1 MVNGKP
7 YSPNQKI
14 DVLKYHVLTYCI
26 TICIWFI
33 TFQMIKYYATNDQV
47 NGPAFEGPVIPPG
60 VYECLQSG
68 DLILESGHS
77 MLSRAIIRLL
87 DEPRPFSHMGM
98 LIWDQQEWKVLHTL
112 SSEISEVDGLR
123 MEPLVDFLK
132 AAHPDHL
139 LIVRLKGVSTV
150 NFEQSAEYYLRRQVP
165 FDRFFDLTDTSAFY
179 CSEFIYHTMMRA
191 GLPEI
196 APDTLRNGRVY
207 IGFRHFYDDSLVEII
222 YDK

>member
-1 MVNGKP
+1 MICCIITGIGIITCRMIP
-7 YSPNQKI
+7 YDASRLAGGQ
-14 DVLKYHVLTYCI
+14 
-26 TICIWFI
+26 
-33 TFQMIKYYATNDQV
+33 AS
-47 NGPAFEGPVIPPG
+47 EGAAIPPG
-60 VYECLQSG
+60 VYASLQSG

-98 LIWDQQEWKVLHTL
+98 LIRDQQEWKVLHTL

-132 AAHPDHL
+132 EAHPDHL
-139 LIVRLKGVSTV
+139 LIVRPRGLKSDDLV
-150 NFEQSAEYYLRRQVP
+150 QSAEYYLRQQVP

-179 CSEFIYHTMMRA
+179 CSEFIYHTMIRA

>member
-1 MVNGKP
+1 MICCIITGIGVITCRMIP
-7 YSPNQKI
+7 YDASP
-14 DVLKYHVLTYCI
+14 L
-26 TICIWFI
+26 
-33 TFQMIKYYATNDQV
+33 AG
-47 NGPAFEGPVIPPG
+47 GPAVEGAAIPPG
-60 VYECLQSG
+60 VYASLQSG

-98 LIWDQQEWKVLHTL
+98 LIGDQQEWKVIHTL

-123 MEPLVDFLK
+123 LEPLVDFLK
-132 AAHPDHL
+132 GAHPDHL
-139 LIVRLKGVSTV
+139 LIVRPRGVKPDDLV
-150 NFEQSAEYYLRRQVP
+150 QAAEYYLRRHVP

-179 CSEFIYHTMMRA
+179 CSEFIYYTMIRA
-191 GLPEI
+191 GIPEI